1 MVFPIEGDVSEVLT
15 VHRAPMSILSQVIFM
30 FALSGSVARK
40 AIKQDFTPNYSPGM
54 KFDDLQKIP
63 GD

>member
-1 MVFPIEGDVSEVLT
+1 MVSPIEGDVSEVLI
-15 VHRAPMSILSQVIFM
+15 VHRTPMSILSQVICV

-54 KFDDLQKIP
+54 KFDDLQKIA